1 MLFII
6 LFVAALSFWT
16 SITCLVPILPTYI
29 QDLGG
34 SNQQVGFVMGS
45 FAIGLLASR
54 IWLGKLADQRSR
66 KLVILIGTLVSGIA
80 PLGYLYFNTV
90 NNLMFVRAFH
100 GISIAAF
107 TTAYSALVVDLSPP
121 KQKGELIGY
130 MSLAVPVGMAI
141 GPALGGFLQF
151 LEGYR
156 LLFIVSS
163 SFGFLAL
170 ILSTQVREN
179 KPLFAKNQSHELSQ
193 DDSPASRSLKELLSS
208 PSLVV
213 PTILLLLVGCL
224 FGTVVTFLPLYV
236 RHLQIDFNTGF
247 FFTAAAISS
256 FILRFVSGKASDR
269 YGRGLFISLSLLCY
283 FIAMILLTIGHSGNV
298 FVIAGILEG
307 MGSGIMIPITLALVS
322 DRCTTQER
330 AKVFAFCTSGFDL
343 GIALVGP
350 IFGSLNIDYTYLF
363 AMAAVLSVIGMLVFI
378 TFSNKNLAYSW
389 RFALGNA
396 PDYYALEIISR
407 E

>member
-6 LFVAALSFWT
+6 LFIAALSFWT
-16 SITCLVPILPTYI
+16 SITCLVPFLPTYI

-34 SNQQVGFVMGS
+34 SDQEIGFVMGS

-100 GISIAAF
+100 GISLAAF

-130 MSLAVPVGMAI
+130 MSLAVPLGMAI
-141 GPALGGFLQF
+141 GPALGGFLQY
-151 LEGYR
+151 LDGYR
-156 LLFIVSS
+156 LLFTVSS
-163 SFGFLAL
+163 GCGFFAL

-179 KPLFAKNQSHELSQ
+179 KPLFAKNQSHQLSEG
-193 DDSPASRSLKELLSS
+193 DSHHSRSLKELVSS

-236 RHLQIDFNTGF
+236 RHLQLDFNTGWYY
-247 FFTAAAISS
+247 TAAAISS
-256 FILRFVSGKASDR
+256 FTMRFLSGKASDR
-269 YGRGLFISLSLLCY
+269 YGRGLFISLSLFSY
-283 FIAMILLTIGHSGNV
+283 FWAMILLTFGRSGNIFLV
-298 FVIAGILEG
+298 AGMFDG
-307 MGSGIMIPITLALVS
+307 MGSGIMIPIILALVS
-322 DRCTTQER
+322 DRCNTQER

-350 IFGSLNIDYTYLF
+350 ILGSLNLDYTYFF
-363 AMAAVLSVIGMLVFI
+363 AIASILSVIGIGLFVAY
-378 TFSNKNLAYSW
+378 SNKNFADSW
-389 RFALGNA
+389 RFALGKT
-396 PDYYALEIISR
+396 PDYYALEVR
-407 E
+407 H